1 MKLKKTENRF
11 VFIDTETGGII
22 PEKHSLLSIGLVVWD
37 KTQGI
42 IGTKEFF
49 IKNEEYIVTAESKKI
64 NKFNIEEHEQKA
76 KPGKIVIKE
85 MLNFLFLYFK
95 KDERIILVG
104 HNVQFDINFLKQFM
118 KKENR
123 SYNEYFSHRS
133 IDTYSIYKMLIL
145 GDIIEKN
152 IESSAEA
159 FS

>member
-1 MKLKKTENRF
+1 
-11 VFIDTETGGII
+11 
-22 PEKHSLLSIGLVVWD
+22 
-37 KTQGI
+37 
-42 IGTKEFF
+42 
-49 IKNEEYIVTAESKKI
+49 
-64 NKFNIEEHEQKA
+64 
-76 KPGKIVIKE
+76 
-85 MLNFLFLYFK
+85 
-95 KDERIILVG
+95 
-104 HNVQFDINFLKQFM
+104 M